1 MRHDQVALSSG
12 HQTRPPHAHT
22 PADAEGLPAL
32 LDAIAD
38 SAAVPAATE

>member
-1 MRHDQVALSSG
+1 MTKSRSAPPIRLARHA
-12 HQTRPPHAHT
+12 
-22 PADAEGLPAL
+22 PADAEVLPAL